1 MTLNRSHKRSFVP
14 ASIALLAM
22 AWASIG
28 SLHAEDFKTLKG
40 HSETKR
46 SSAGGAYNF
55 MESVEGDARVTIR
68 NAAKVDFYTSPTRA
82 FHDGSK
88 IDGDAKVLLEAQDLT
103 FNGKIDGHALVLII
117 IPRGGRVV
125 FKQKI
130 DGHAKVFW
138 CSADAN
144 DPRPDPKTTAVNGTA
159 TFEEVT
165 REQMNNMIK
174 EHMPKE

>member
-1 MTLNRSHKRSFVP
+1 
-14 ASIALLAM
+14 M

-28 SLHAEDFKTLKG
+28 SIRAEDFKTLRG

-46 SSAGGAYNF
+46 SSTGGAYNF
-55 MESVEGDARVTIR
+55 MESVEGDARVMIR

>member
-1 MTLNRSHKRSFVP
+1 MARNRSDNGFFAP
-14 ASIALLAM
+14 ASIAFMAM
-22 AWASIG
+22 AWVNSG
-28 SLHAEDFKTLKG
+28 FVHAEDFKALKG

-46 SSAGGAYNF
+46 SSPGGAYNF
-55 MESVEGDARVTIR
+55 MESVEGDARVMIR
-68 NAAKVDFYTSPTRA
+68 NAAKVDFYTSPTRT
-82 FHDGSK
+82 FHEGSK

-130 DGHAKVFW
+130 DGRARVFW
-138 CSADAN
+138 CSAAAD
-144 DPRPDPKTTAVNGTA
+144 DPRPDPKISAVNGSA

-165 REQMNNMIK
+165 RDQMEHMIK
-174 EHMPKE
+174 EHMIKE

>member
-1 MTLNRSHKRSFVP
+1 MPRNRSINRFFGSATV
-14 ASIALLAM
+14 ALMAM
-22 AWASIG
+22 AWVNVG

-46 SSAGGAYNF
+46 STSGGSYNF

-68 NAAKVDFYTSPTRA
+68 NAAKVDFYTSPTRT
-82 FHDGSK
+82 FHEGSK
-88 IDGDAKVLLEAQDLT
+88 IDGDAKVLVEAQDLT

-117 IPRGGRVV
+117 IPRGGKVV

-138 CSADAN
+138 CSAATG
-144 DPRPDPKTTAVNGTA
+144 DPKPDPKLSSVNGTA
-159 TFEEVT
+159 TFEEVSPG
-165 REQMNNMIK
+165 QMESMIR